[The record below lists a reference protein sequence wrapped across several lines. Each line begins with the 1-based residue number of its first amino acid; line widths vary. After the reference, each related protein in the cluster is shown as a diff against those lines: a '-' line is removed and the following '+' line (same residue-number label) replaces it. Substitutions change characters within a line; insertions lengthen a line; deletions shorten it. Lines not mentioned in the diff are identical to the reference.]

1 MTIEQEFFEA
11 FGIPKMGCSRDDNP
25 CTYKSEK
32 WNKCKNEGM
41 ECQENEFN
49 YPPITPE
56 IVLGLEE
63 IIIKNKK
70 CCDLTIHFIKH
81 GYGANGGY
89 LYTFLGYLPT
99 SKNDTQIKIIA
110 SGNTR
115 KDALLKL
122 CIQLKHELQSEVKEL
137 FNEK

>member
-1 MTIEQEFFEA
+1 MTIEQEFFKA

-56 IVLGLEE
+56 IVLGLMKTIIKLRDNEQNTLL
-63 IIIKNKK
+63 IIKNNKDNK
-70 CCDLTIHFIKH
+70 YSWVLEE
-81 GYGANGGY
+81 
-89 LYTFLGYLPT
+89 
-99 SKNDTQIKIIA
+99 
-110 SGNTR
+110 NTE
-115 KDALLKL
+115 DYNNFTTEEEYNSLEDCILSL
-122 CIQLKHELQSEVKEL
+122 CIQLKDEIQAQVKEL
-137 FNEK
+137 FNE